1 MSFLVNH
8 CVGSLGSMRP
18 LQAPLRAFAR
28 FLSVDPNDCSFPGAK
43 TRYTDSLEFAE
54 TKETIPTYRVLDHS
68 GSIVNKSYDD
78 SQIPKE
84 DAIQLHKNMLML
96 NTLDIILLNAQR
108 QGRVPFHMTH
118 YGEEATVVGS
128 AYPLKADDE
137 IFAQYREVGV
147 LLQRGMTLEQIM
159 ATQFG
164 TKEDTGKGRQMP
176 MHFGSKKLG
185 FHMISSPLATQMP
198 HASGAGYALRLS
210 GKKNVV
216 VCYFG
221 DGAASEGDFHASLN
235 MAATR
240 GAQTLF
246 FCRNNGFA
254 ISTPTSEQFKGD
266 GIASRGFGYGIP
278 SIRVD
283 GNDMLAVIEVTKKAR
298 DLTIERKGPVLIEAM
313 SYRRGHHSTSDDSS
327 LYRSK
332 EEIEFWEKE
341 KNPIK
346 RFEQYLIGKGW
357 WTEAESESFSKE
369 VRSKTLQLVSK
380 AELEEK
386 PHLSELFKDVYDEI
400 PPNLRVQ
407 QKELVEHLKIH
418 GDRYPSNVPWD
429 GME

>member
-1 MSFLVNH
+1 MLLVLGMPCDFLERRMS
-8 CVGSLGSMRP
+8 S
-18 LQAPLRAFAR
+18 
-28 FLSVDPNDCSFPGAK
+28 
-43 TRYTDSLEFAE
+43 
-54 TKETIPTYRVLDHS
+54 
-68 GSIVNKSYDD
+68 
-78 SQIPKE
+78 
-84 DAIQLHKNMLML
+84 
-96 NTLDIILLNAQR
+96 
-108 QGRVPFHMTH
+108 
-118 YGEEATVVGS
+118 S
-128 AYPLKADDE
+128 A
-137 IFAQYREVGV
+137 
-147 LLQRGMTLEQIM
+147 TLEVR
-159 ATQFG
+159 THVSSLFS
-164 TKEDTGKGRQMP
+164 
-176 MHFGSKKLG
+176 F
-185 FHMISSPLATQMP
+185 SPLYYEHVLNEFELHIHVRMHMLT
-198 HASGAGYALRLS
+198 
-210 GKKNVV
+210 
-216 VCYFG
+216 